1 MVAKQIIK
9 SDYRQ
14 TEIGIIP
21 EDWDVDEIQNHANI
35 TTGAKNTQDRI
46 EDGRFPFFVRSQK
59 VERINT
65 YSYDGEAI
73 LTAGDGVGTGKVF
86 HYINDKFDF
95 HQRVYSISDFDNR
108 LDGYFFYLYFSSH
121 FLARIMSMTAKSSVD
136 SVRRDMIAKMF
147 IPLPKKNEQ
156 LAIVTA
162 MRDIIELIET
172 LDKSIEKKKNIKQGT
187 MQELLT
193 GKRRSSERKTD
204 YKQTEI
210 GMIPEDWEI
219 KKVGNFVDIKN
230 GYAFKGEFFTDKPNE
245 NIVLTP
251 VNFNIGGGFKTEK
264 FKYTIEMYAD
274 EYILKDGDIIVT
286 MTDLSKDGDTLG
298 YPAKIP
304 CKTRKKF
311 LHNQR
316 LGLLTFKSKISK
328 NFIYWVLRTKRYH
341 IFVIGSA
348 TGSTVKHTSP
358 DRIKQHL
365 FALPLDYSEQEQIA
379 TVLSNM
385 DSEIEELEKNKNKY
399 IMIKNGMM
407 QKLLTGEIRLK

>member
-1 MVAKQIIK
+1 MVIKLIKQGYK
-9 SDYRQ
+9 Q
-14 TEIGIIP
+14 TELGLIP
-21 EDWDVDEIQNHANI
+21 DDWDVDKIQNHANI

-46 EDGRFPFFVRSQK
+46 VDGKFPFFVRSQK
-59 VERINT
+59 IEKINT

-86 HYINDKFDF
+86 HYINGKFDF

-136 SVRRDMIAKMF
+136 SVRRDMIAEML
-147 IPLPKKNEQ
+147 IPLPQKKEQ
-156 LAIVTA
+156 IDISAIIK
-162 MRDIIELIET
+162 DIVELIET
-172 LDKSIEKKKNIKQGT
+172 INKTIEKKKNIKQGAI
-187 MQELLT
+187 QELLS
-193 GKRRSSERKTD
+193 GKRRLSERKTD

-210 GMIPEDWEI
+210 GMIPKDWEI

-264 FKYTIEMYAD
+264 FKYTMEMCAE
-274 EYILKDGDIIVT
+274 EYVLKEGSIIVT

-316 LGLLTFKSKISK
+316 LGLLMFKSKVSK
-328 NFIYWVLRTKRYH
+328 NFIYWVMRTKRYH
-341 IFVIGSA
+341 IFVVGSA

-358 DRIKQHL
+358 DRIKQYL
-365 FALPLDYSEQEQIA
+365 FALPLDYFEQEQIA

-385 DSEIEELEKNKNKY
+385 DSEIEELEKNKEKY

-407 QKLLTGEIRLK
+407 QKLLTGEIRVK